1 MKQDLLLLEARDD
14 GIFIALP
21 EGEECPSIPLLIQF
35 LGFKGVLKFDN
46 KLVESFARSKS
57 KTPFKIA
64 NRSAEYE
71 KDAVIAVSISKDYM
85 EASVNITPPFFAK
98 PWPTFEKIKS
108 ALAEKNIV
116 YGVDDKVITDIVNNQ
131 VCNQSVIIAKGLAP
145 VAGKDGRVEVRID
158 LSSNKM
164 DKSEDKD
171 RIDHRERGLVI
182 NVAKGDVLAERFP
195 PTEGTDGINVANVP
209 IKAKPGK
216 DIPFPNGA
224 GTVASEDGL
233 SLLAEIDGCLKKT
246 DGKLTVSPEL
256 NVSGDVDFHIGNID
270 FIGTVKVKG
279 AVKDGF
285 QVLAAGDIEI
295 DEVVEGA
302 YVESKGDVLIKGG
315 VRGMN
320 KAKIT
325 AAGKIEIGFVD
336 QAEITAGGDVIV
348 RNAALHSD
356 ISAGGSV
363 IVAGGGKSQI
373 AGGKIQAAIEVSC
386 STLGSEMGTKTE
398 VIVGVSPV
406 YALRKKELA
415 ASLAAYYENME
426 KIEANISFL
435 KKLEAAQSIDD
446 DKRALLISITKT
458 KFQIQAQQKSV
469 MKEIEEIDQMLEMT
483 KAQGIVRVK
492 GVCYSG
498 VSISIRGF
506 TYLVRELFKF
516 CSFVYEDGE
525 VKLRSYDY
533 KL

>member
-1 MKQDLLLLEARDD
+1 MKQDLVLLEARDD
-14 GIFIALP
+14 SIFISLP
-21 EGEECPSIPLLIQF
+21 EGEECPSLPLLIQF
-35 LGFKGVLKFDN
+35 LGSKGILKFDN
-46 KLVESFARSKS
+46 KLVENFVRSKNKNPS
-57 KTPFKIA
+57 KIA
-64 NRSAEYE
+64 NRDFESE
-71 KDAVIAVSISKDYM
+71 KDAIISVSISKDYM
-85 EASVNITPPFFAK
+85 EASVNISPPFFIK

-108 ALAEKNIV
+108 ALAEKNV
-116 YGVDDKVITDIVNNQ
+116 FYGVDDKAISDMVNNQ
-131 VCNQSVIIAKGLAP
+131 VCNQSVVIAKGLAP
-145 VAGKDGRVEVRID
+145 VAGKDGRVEIKVD
-158 LSSNKM
+158 LSSKM

-182 NVAKGDVLAERFP
+182 NVAKGTVLAERFP
-195 PTEGTDGINVANVP
+195 PTEGTDGVNVTNVP

-216 DIPFPNGA
+216 EIPFPSGA
-224 GTVASEDGL
+224 GTITSEDGL
-233 SLLAEIDGCLKKT
+233 TLLAEIDGCLKKT

-256 NVSGDVDFHIGNID
+256 IVSGDVDFHIGNID
-270 FIGTVKVKG
+270 FIGIVKIKG

-285 QVLAAGDIEI
+285 QVIAAGDIEI

-315 VRGMN
+315 VRGIN

-325 AAGKIEIGFVD
+325 ATGKIEIGFVD

-348 RNAALHSD
+348 HNAALHSG

-426 KIEANISFL
+426 KIEANLSFL

-446 DKRALLISITKT
+446 EKRALLISITKT
-458 KFQIQAQQKSV
+458 KFQIQAQQKNV
-469 MKEIEEIDQMLEMT
+469 MKEIEEIDQMLELT

-498 VSISIRGF
+498 VSITIRGF